1 MPLARA
7 ARRSH
12 SATHTIAAASGASAP
27 LDGDGGQAP
36 RRPELADEREAVRRV
51 QGGHADQGRRE
62 PPGHAGLGGVAVQ
75 HIDAA
80 PAREGAELA
89 HGEELTAGAA
99 VGARLR
105 GAVQRDAGR
114 AQRRVDERLC
124 RAGHLDAVPV
134 GAEPQRELEDVL
146 GHAAVGRLEGE
157 EDAGHRGL

>member
-1 MPLARA
+1 M
-7 ARRSH
+7 
-12 SATHTIAAASGASAP
+12 
-27 LDGDGGQAP
+27 
-36 RRPELADEREAVRRV
+36 
-51 QGGHADQGRRE
+51 
-62 PPGHAGLGGVAVQ
+62 Q

-80 PAREGAELA
+80 PAREGAKLA

-124 RAGHLDAVPV
+124 RARHLDAVAV
-134 GAEPQRELEDVL
+134 GAEPQRELEHVL